1 MSGSLRVGCVFLAS
15 GQSKRF
21 QANKL
26 TAKFHGMPLAEFVF
40 NRFPVE
46 RFCQTV
52 AVTRCA
58 LVSASAQRY
67 GFQVVKN
74 PDPASDIAQTIR
86 LGLNA
91 FDCSLDGC
99 LFSVCDQ
106 PLVRVRSIYTL
117 VDRFCSEPDAIVALG
132 WKGNRGNPVLFPS
145 SLFSALA
152 TLAPHQSGSS
162 VIAQYSHLLRIVE
175 AEGPQELL
183 DIDTLADLKY
193 LEQLCVSL
201 RADS

>member
-1 MSGSLRVGCVFLAS
+1 MLFRS
-15 GQSKRF
+15 
-21 QANKL
+21 
-26 TAKFHGMPLAEFVF
+26 
-40 NRFPVE
+40 
-46 RFCQTV
+46 
-52 AVTRCA
+52 
-58 LVSASAQRY
+58 
-67 GFQVVKN
+67 QVVKN

-106 PLVRVRSIYTL
+106 PLVRVRSICTL

-183 DIDTLADLKY
+183 DIDTPADLKY

>member
-26 TAKFHGMPLAEFVF
+26 TAKFHVLLRYSPEAVVNSTGCGNVTISGIDDPWL
-40 NRFPVE
+40 RISVE

-74 PDPASDIAQTIR
+74 PDPASDIAQTI
-86 LGLNA
+86 
-91 FDCSLDGC
+91 D
-99 LFSVCDQ
+99 
-106 PLVRVRSIYTL
+106 P
-117 VDRFCSEPDAIVALG
+117 
-132 WKGNRGNPVLFPS
+132 W
-145 SLFSALA
+145 
-152 TLAPHQSGSS
+152 
-162 VIAQYSHLLRIVE
+162 LRIS
-175 AEGPQELL
+175 AQT
-183 DIDTLADLKY
+183 DT
-193 LEQLCVSL
+193 
-201 RADS
+201 